1 MGRWI
6 VFCIERKQSMTP
18 RESAQAE
25 AEKTFEG
32 FILWSKRT
40 TYAAI
45 AGLLVAA
52 SCNFGVT
59 DDKYPGYNGEQYNPS
74 NLKVK

>member
-1 MGRWI
+1 
-6 VFCIERKQSMTP
+6 MTDEEV
-18 RESAQAE
+18 RAAAQEE

-45 AGLLVAA
+45 GILLIVA
-52 SCNFGVT
+52 SCNFGVE
-59 DDKYPGYNGEQYNPS
+59 DDTYPAYNGEQYNPS
-74 NLKVK
+74 NLNVKK

>member
-1 MGRWI
+1 MSQ
-6 VFCIERKQSMTP
+6 VKNEAQK
-18 RESAQAE
+18 QAE
-25 AEKTFEG
+25 VAFDG

-45 AGLLVAA
+45 ACLLVVAT
-52 SCNFGVT
+52 CNFGVT
-59 DDKYPGYNGEQYNPS
+59 DDKYPGYNGEQYNPT